1 MTQGIE
7 QLKEILVSGGRSDVP
22 MQPPSQPRRQT
33 MPPIPSDVAMTPEEP
48 EMAAGSGGD
57 SAALAQAVVQRT
69 QGDVQQAI
77 SMLDDAKAMLMASG
91 RKPIMAAEGTEL
103 DADGVRNMIMKGQE
117 GRSMSDVDMGQRGST
132 MSDVDMRQRGRTM
145 SDVDMGQRGR
155 SMSDK
160 DIQLTETG
168 RKNKNMFMERANLF
182 NRS

>member
-1 MTQGIE
+1 MKQGIE

-117 GRSMSDVDMGQRGST
+117 GRSMSDVDMGQRG
-132 MSDVDMRQRGRTM
+132 RTM

>member
-1 MTQGIE
+1 MKQGIE

-22 MQPPSQPRRQT
+22 MQPPSQPRGQT

-91 RKPIMAAEGTEL
+91 RKPVMAAEGKEL

-117 GRSMSDVDMGQRGST
+117 GRSI
-132 MSDVDMRQRGRTM
+132 SDVDMRQRGRTM
-145 SDVDMGQRGR
+145 SDKDRQLFMDRVRNYK
-155 SMSDK
+155 MS
-160 DIQLTETG
+160 
-168 RKNKNMFMERANLF
+168 
-182 NRS
+182 

>member
-1 MTQGIE
+1 MKQGIE

-22 MQPPSQPRRQT
+22 MQPPSQPRGQT

-91 RKPIMAAEGTEL
+91 RKPVMAAEGREL
-103 DADGVRNMIMKGQE
+103 DADGMRNMIMKGQE
-117 GRSMSDVDMGQRGST
+117 GRSMSDVDMG
-132 MSDVDMRQRGRTM
+132 QRGRTM

>member
-1 MTQGIE
+1 MKQGIE

-22 MQPPSQPRRQT
+22 MQPPSQPRGQT

-117 GRSMSDVDMGQRGST
+117 GRSMSDVDMGQRG
-132 MSDVDMRQRGRTM
+132 
-145 SDVDMGQRGR
+145 R

>member
-117 GRSMSDVDMGQRGST
+117 GR
-132 MSDVDMRQRGRTM
+132 TM

-160 DIQLTETG
+160 DVELTQTG
-168 RKNKNMFMERANLF
+168 RRNKNMFMERANLF

>member
-22 MQPPSQPRRQT
+22 MQPPSQPRGQT

-91 RKPIMAAEGTEL
+91 RKPIMAAEGKEL
-103 DADGVRNMIMKGQE
+103 DADAVRNMIMKGQE
-117 GRSMSDVDMGQRGST
+117 GRSMSDKDMPLTQTGQRGRSI
-132 MSDVDMRQRGRTM
+132 

-160 DIQLTETG
+160 DVELTQTG
-168 RKNKNMFMERANLF
+168 RRNKNIFMERANLF

>member
-1 MTQGIE
+1 
-7 QLKEILVSGGRSDVP
+7 
-22 MQPPSQPRRQT
+22 MQPPSQPRGQT

-117 GRSMSDVDMGQRGST
+117 GRSMSDVDMGQRG
-132 MSDVDMRQRGRTM
+132 
-145 SDVDMGQRGR
+145 R

>member
-48 EMAAGSGGD
+48 EMAAVSGGD

-117 GRSMSDVDMGQRGST
+117 GRSMSDVDMRQ
-132 MSDVDMRQRGRTM
+132 MRQRGRTM

>member
-1 MTQGIE
+1 MKQGIE

-22 MQPPSQPRRQT
+22 MQPPSQPRGQT

-91 RKPIMAAEGTEL
+91 RKPVMAAEGTEL
-103 DADGVRNMIMKGQE
+103 NADGVRNMIMKGQE
-117 GRSMSDVDMGQRGST
+117 GRSMSDMPLTQTGQRGRSI
-132 MSDVDMRQRGRTM
+132 

-160 DIQLTETG
+160 DVELTQTG
-168 RKNKNMFMERANLF
+168 RRNKNMFMERANLF

>member
-1 MTQGIE
+1 MKQGIE

-22 MQPPSQPRRQT
+22 MQPPSQPRGQT

-91 RKPIMAAEGTEL
+91 RKPIMAAEGKEL
-103 DADGVRNMIMKGQE
+103 DADAVRNMIMKGQE
-117 GRSMSDVDMGQRGST
+117 GRS
-132 MSDVDMRQRGRTM
+132 M

>member
-1 MTQGIE
+1 
-7 QLKEILVSGGRSDVP
+7 
-22 MQPPSQPRRQT
+22 
-33 MPPIPSDVAMTPEEP
+33 MTPEEP

-117 GRSMSDVDMGQRGST
+117 GRSMSDVDMRQ
-132 MSDVDMRQRGRTM
+132 MRQRGRTM

-155 SMSDK
+155 TMSDK

>member
-1 MTQGIE
+1 MKQGIE

-22 MQPPSQPRRQT
+22 MQPPSQPRGQT

-117 GRSMSDVDMGQRGST
+117 GRSMSDVDMGQRGRS
-132 MSDVDMRQRGRTM
+132 M

>member
-1 MTQGIE
+1 MKQGIE

-22 MQPPSQPRRQT
+22 MQPPSQPRGQT

-91 RKPIMAAEGTEL
+91 RKPVMAAEGREL
-103 DADGVRNMIMKGQE
+103 DADGMRNMIMKGQE
-117 GRSMSDVDMGQRGST
+117 GRS

>member
-117 GRSMSDVDMGQRGST
+117 GRSMSDVDMRQ
-132 MSDVDMRQRGRTM
+132 MRQRGRSI

-160 DIQLTETG
+160 DVELTQTG
-168 RKNKNMFMERANLF
+168 RRNKNMFMERANLF
-182 NRS
+182 NRY

>member
-1 MTQGIE
+1 MKQGIE

-22 MQPPSQPRRQT
+22 MQPPSQPRGQT

-91 RKPIMAAEGTEL
+91 RKPVMAAEGREL
-103 DADGVRNMIMKGQE
+103 DADGMRNMIMKGQE
-117 GRSMSDVDMGQRGST
+117 GRS
-132 MSDVDMRQRGRTM
+132 M

>member
-117 GRSMSDVDMGQRGST
+117 GRSMSDVDMGQRGRS
-132 MSDVDMRQRGRTM
+132 M

>member
-1 MTQGIE
+1 MKQGIE

-22 MQPPSQPRRQT
+22 MQPPSQPRGQT

-91 RKPIMAAEGTEL
+91 RKPVMAAEGREL
-103 DADGVRNMIMKGQE
+103 DADGMRNMIMKGQE
-117 GRSMSDVDMGQRGST
+117 GRSMSDVDMGQRGRS
-132 MSDVDMRQRGRTM
+132 M

>member
-1 MTQGIE
+1 MKQGIE

-22 MQPPSQPRRQT
+22 MQPPSKPRGQT

-91 RKPIMAAEGTEL
+91 RKPIMAAEGKEL
-103 DADGVRNMIMKGQE
+103 DADAVRNMIMKGQE
-117 GRSMSDVDMGQRGST
+117 GRS
-132 MSDVDMRQRGRTM
+132 M

>member
-1 MTQGIE
+1 MKQGIE

-22 MQPPSQPRRQT
+22 MQPPSQPRGQT

-91 RKPIMAAEGTEL
+91 RKPIMAAEGKEL
-103 DADGVRNMIMKGQE
+103 DADAVRNMIMKGQE
-117 GRSMSDVDMGQRGST
+117 GRSMSDVDMGQRGRS
-132 MSDVDMRQRGRTM
+132 M

>member
-1 MTQGIE
+1 
-7 QLKEILVSGGRSDVP
+7 
-22 MQPPSQPRRQT
+22 

-117 GRSMSDVDMGQRGST
+117 GRSMSDVDMGQRG
-132 MSDVDMRQRGRTM
+132 
-145 SDVDMGQRGR
+145 R

>member
-1 MTQGIE
+1 MKQGIV

-117 GRSMSDVDMGQRGST
+117 GRSMSDVDMGQRG
-132 MSDVDMRQRGRTM
+132 
-145 SDVDMGQRGR
+145 R

-160 DIQLTETG
+160 DVELTQTG
-168 RKNKNMFMERANLF
+168 RRNKNMFMERANLF

>member
-1 MTQGIE
+1 MKQGIE

-22 MQPPSQPRRQT
+22 MQPPSQPRGQT

-91 RKPIMAAEGTEL
+91 RKPIMAAEGREL
-103 DADGVRNMIMKGQE
+103 DADGMRNMIMKGQE
-117 GRSMSDVDMGQRGST
+117 GRS

>member
-1 MTQGIE
+1 MKQGIE

-103 DADGVRNMIMKGQE
+103 DADGMRNMIMKGQEGRTISDKDRQIFMDIMKGQE
-117 GRSMSDVDMGQRGST
+117 GRSMSDK
-132 MSDVDMRQRGRTM
+132 DVE
-145 SDVDMGQRGR
+145 
-155 SMSDK
+155 
-160 DIQLTETG
+160 LTQTG
-168 RKNKNMFMERANLF
+168 RRNKNIFMERANLF

>member
-1 MTQGIE
+1 MKQGIE

-22 MQPPSQPRRQT
+22 MQPPSKPRGQT

-91 RKPIMAAEGTEL
+91 RKPIMAAEGKEL
-103 DADGVRNMIMKGQE
+103 DADAVRNMIMKGQE
-117 GRSMSDVDMGQRGST
+117 GRS

>member
-117 GRSMSDVDMGQRGST
+117 GRSMSDVDMGQRG
-132 MSDVDMRQRGRTM
+132 
-145 SDVDMGQRGR
+145 R

>member
-1 MTQGIE
+1 MKQGIE

-117 GRSMSDVDMGQRGST
+117 GRSVSDVDIRKKFMMGAP
-132 MSDVDMRQRGRTM
+132 RQP
-145 SDVDMGQRGR
+145 SKEDLEFAKEQIKKAP
-155 SMSDK
+155 SLSDK
-160 DIQLTETG
+160 DRQL
-168 RKNKNMFMERANLF
+168 FMDRVRNYKM
-182 NRS
+182 S

>member
-1 MTQGIE
+1 MKQGIE

-22 MQPPSQPRRQT
+22 MQPPSQPRGQT

-91 RKPIMAAEGTEL
+91 RKPVMAAEGREL
-103 DADGVRNMIMKGQE
+103 DADGMRNMIMKGQE
-117 GRSMSDVDMGQRGST
+117 GRSMSDVDMRQRGRT
-132 MSDVDMRQRGRTM
+132 MSDVDMGQRGRTM